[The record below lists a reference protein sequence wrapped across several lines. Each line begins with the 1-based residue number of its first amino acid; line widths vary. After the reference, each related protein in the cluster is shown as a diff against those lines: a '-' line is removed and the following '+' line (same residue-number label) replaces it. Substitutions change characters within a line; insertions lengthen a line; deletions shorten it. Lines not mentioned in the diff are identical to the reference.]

1 MFDFCGNFSIEA
13 LSLGHLLSELSGEAP
28 HLFPSKA
35 SGGGEA
41 RAAR

>member
-1 MFDFCGNFSIEA
+1 MFEVRGNLFIEA
-13 LSLGHLLSELSGEAP
+13 PSLGHLLTELSGEAP

-35 SGGGEA
+35 SAGGEA